1 MTKRRMKR
9 SDYTQ
14 EELNRLEEMNRKY
27 VHVTFGGTSD
37 IYTRSHDAT
46 GQVVWECIP
55 ARQFPQRFLHKLPIK
70 GENPGTAWLNWQGKV
85 HKYGTCFYPSV
96 EKMPEKF
103 NGKLNKF
110 VGLNVDAEEGDVSPF
125 LTLAQKHICQEQRVT
140 YEYLLDWLA
149 HLIQKPEQKPSVAI
163 ILNGEQGTGK
173 GALVEPMLRIFGS
186 HAARTNGP
194 ALITGRFNSIVE
206 DKLLI
211 FMDETSVVE
220 PAFVNRLKPFISENT
235 LTI

>member
-1 MTKRRMKR
+1 M
-9 SDYTQ
+9 
-14 EELNRLEEMNRKY
+14 
-27 VHVTFGGTSD
+27 
-37 IYTRSHDAT
+37 
-46 GQVVWECIP
+46 
-55 ARQFPQRFLHKLPIK
+55 
-70 GENPGTAWLNWQGKV
+70 
-85 HKYGTCFYPSV
+85 
-96 EKMPEKF
+96 
-103 NGKLNKF
+103 
-110 VGLNVDAEEGDVSPF
+110 GLNLDGEEGDVSPF